1 MYDILIQGG
10 TVIDGSGQPAVK
22 ADVAIKDGRVAA
34 IGTISESAKEVID
47 AKGLMVSPGFVDP
60 HTHYDAQIMWDPSAS
75 PSNLHGVTTV
85 MAGNCGFALA
95 PLNDSDADYTRRMMA
110 VVEGMPL
117 EALENGI
124 EWNWNSYAEWVARL
138 EGNMAV
144 NAGFLA
150 GHSAIR
156 RYVMG
161 EDACTREATEG
172 EVKQMVDV
180 LRECIDAGAMGF
192 STSRSFTHL
201 DGHGGAVPSR
211 QASEEEVL
219 ALCEEISKHEGTA
232 LEHITRGC
240 LLGLSE
246 EESDLMI
253 RMSLAA
259 KRPLNW
265 NVFTIDSKDPE
276 LYDRQLTAVE
286 TAASR
291 GARVVALTMPVL
303 VECTVSFLSRSPI
316 YQLPGWMEVL
326 SLPLEEKMAALR
338 DPEVRRK
345 LEEGAC
351 SSEAGVFARLAN
363 WGTLRI
369 GDTYSAANEGL
380 TGRRVHEIAQE
391 RGTSDFD
398 TLVDIVLADDLQ
410 TILWPKPTDDDDASW
425 DMRVKAWEHEHTMLG
440 GSDAGAHLD
449 IMCGS
454 NYGTLFLADCLRGRK
469 LVSVERA
476 VQMLAAE
483 PAQLFGFVDRG
494 VIDVGSHADI
504 VIFDPETVGSEDVFL
519 KNDLPGNSSRMFA
532 YSTGIR
538 RVMVNG
544 TTVVVDGEQTNA
556 LPGTFLRPG
565 KDTNTVQI

>member
-1 MYDILIQGG
+1 MYDTLIQGG
-10 TVIDGSGQPAVK
+10 IVIDGSGKPAVR
-22 ADVAIKDGRVAA
+22 ADVAIKNGRIVA
-34 IGTISESAKEVID
+34 IGDITEETKEVIN
-47 AKGLMVSPGFVDP
+47 ANGMMVSPGFIDP

-95 PLNDSDADYTRRMMA
+95 PLKNTDADYTRRMMA

-161 EDACTREATEG
+161 EDACTREGTDE
-172 EVKQMVDV
+172 EVQEMVEV

-192 STSRSFTHL
+192 SSSRSFTHL
-201 DGHGGAVPSR
+201 DGDGGGVPSR

-219 ALCEEISKHEGTA
+219 LLCEEVSKHEGTA
-232 LEHITRGC
+232 LEFITHGC
-240 LLGLSE
+240 MQGLSE
-246 EESDLMI
+246 EETDLMT

-265 NVFTIDSKDPE
+265 NVFTIDSKNPA

-286 TAASR
+286 TAASK
-291 GARVVALTMPVL
+291 GAKVIALTMPVL
-303 VECTVSFLSRSPI
+303 VECTVSFLTRSPI

-326 SLPLEEKMAALR
+326 SLPVEEKIKALG
-338 DPEVRRK
+338 DPGVRRQ
-345 LEEGAC
+345 LELGA
-351 SSEAGVFARLAN
+351 SSPEAGVFARLAN

-369 GDTYSAANEGL
+369 GDTFSEANKGL
-380 TGRRVHEIAQE
+380 TGRSVHEIALE
-391 RGTSDFD
+391 RGSSDFD
-398 TLVDIVLADDLQ
+398 TLVNIVLEDDLK

-425 DMRVKAWEHEHTMLG
+425 DMRVKAWEHEYTMLG

-454 NYGTLFLADCLRGRK
+454 NYGTLFIADCLRGRK

-483 PAQLFGFVDRG
+483 PANLFGLTDRG
-494 VIDVGSHADI
+494 MIKKGAHADI
-504 VIFDPETVGSEDVFL
+504 IVFEPENIGSEDVFL
-519 KNDLPGNSSRMFA
+519 RNDLPGNSSRMFA
-532 YSTGIR
+532 FSKGVS
-538 RVMVNG
+538 RVLVNG
-544 TTVVVDGEQTNA
+544 VTVVVDGEQTGA

-565 KDTNTVQI
+565 QDTKTVSI